1 MSSQPTIITG
11 YKLRDNLVEHYNQP
25 LPPLRRLVQ
34 ALQHV
39 LHIPIMLV
47 EVEDED
53 DDEDNTLYV
62 CCYVNDVVFGTGG
75 TGMDVPPAFER
86 VKEVLKTEG
95 DVKKRMFC
103 TRGTVYTAEPT
114 WD

>member
-11 YKLRDNLVEHYNQP
+11 YKLRQNLVEHYNHP

-34 ALQHV
+34 ALQDA

-53 DDEDNTLYV
+53 DDEDNSLYV
-62 CCYVNDVVFGTGG
+62 CCYVNDVVFDVGG
-75 TGMDVPPAFER
+75 EAGILGVGFQTSD
-86 VKEVLKTEG
+86 
-95 DVKKRMFC
+95 KKR
-103 TRGTVYTAEPT
+103 A
-114 WD
+114 